1 MNNRTSGILLHPT
14 SLPETPGIGTIGKQ
28 AYKFVDW
35 LEKAGQSL
43 WQILPIGPTGYGD
56 SPYASFSTFAGNPL
70 IIDLEMLKENGC
82 LSEQEMAQPEW
93 INNSGYIDYGA
104 VVYWKIPVL
113 KTAAR
118 NFLAKTALCTGESSA
133 RELCAGGDS
142 QSKMQLCV
150 GSDSQSKMQLCA
162 GGSNFCAEFNS
173 FCRENAF
180 WLDDYALFMSIKDEY
195 DAKAKKENRFGAM
208 WANYWPK
215 NLATRK
221 LDALE
226 KWASEHKAE
235 IEAHKA
241 IQFFFFSQWSALK
254 KYANEKGIKI
264 IGDIPIF
271 VAYDSSDV
279 WANQALFQLDKTCK
293 PKVVAGVPPDYFS
306 ATGQLWGN
314 PLYDWTKM
322 KKDGYAWWLSRIRSM
337 LSLVDYVRIDHF
349 RGFEAYWAIPFGE
362 ETAIN
367 GKWVKGPDH
376 ALFNAIKKELGEI
389 PIIAEDLGLITDE
402 VRALRE
408 DFSLP
413 GMKVLQFA
421 FSVGEEKNGK
431 LVNAFLPHEYN
442 SNFVVYTGT
451 HDNETM
457 KGYLDNASEEE
468 ISLIKKYLSG
478 GNEQSV
484 KDDDLCPLLVKEA
497 FASIAKMAV
506 VPVQDV
512 YAVGSNGRMN
522 TPSTSCGRNWQWRM
536 DETMLEGD
544 KADEKAKWLKTLS
557 TLYDRN

>member
-1 MNNRTSGILLHPT
+1 MNNRKSGILLHPT
-14 SLPETPGIGTIGKQ
+14 SLPNTAGIGTIGKE
-28 AYKFVDW
+28 AYKFVNW
-35 LEKAGQSL
+35 LEKADQSL

-70 IIDLEMLKENGC
+70 IIDLEMLKENGW

-104 VVYWKIPVL
+104 VIYWKIPVL
-113 KTAAR
+113 KTAAKH
-118 NFLAKTALCTGESSA
+118 FLEQQKSLVE
-133 RELCAGGDS
+133 E
-142 QSKMQLCV
+142 
-150 GSDSQSKMQLCA
+150 LCA
-162 GGSNFCAEFNS
+162 GGSNFCTEFNS
-173 FCRENAF
+173 FCKENAF

-254 KYANEKGIKI
+254 KCANEKGIKI

-376 ALFNAIKKELGEI
+376 AVFNAIKKEFGEI

-421 FSVGEEKNGK
+421 FSVDEEKNGK

-442 SNFVVYTGT
+442 DNFVVYTGT

-478 GNEQSV
+478 GNEQSISN
-484 KDDDLCPLLVKEA
+484 DDLCPLLVKEA

-536 DETMLEGD
+536 DETMIEGD

-557 TLYDRN
+557 MLYDRN

>member
-1 MNNRTSGILLHPT
+1 
-14 SLPETPGIGTIGKQ
+14 
-28 AYKFVDW
+28 
-35 LEKAGQSL
+35 
-43 WQILPIGPTGYGD
+43 
-56 SPYASFSTFAGNPL
+56 
-70 IIDLEMLKENGC
+70 
-82 LSEQEMAQPEW
+82 
-93 INNSGYIDYGA
+93 
-104 VVYWKIPVL
+104 
-113 KTAAR
+113 
-118 NFLAKTALCTGESSA
+118 
-133 RELCAGGDS
+133 
-142 QSKMQLCV
+142 
-150 GSDSQSKMQLCA
+150 
-162 GGSNFCAEFNS
+162 
-173 FCRENAF
+173 
-180 WLDDYALFMSIKDEY
+180 
-195 DAKAKKENRFGAM
+195 
-208 WANYWPK
+208 
-215 NLATRK
+215 
-221 LDALE
+221 
-226 KWASEHKAE
+226 
-235 IEAHKA
+235 
-241 IQFFFFSQWSALK
+241 
-254 KYANEKGIKI
+254 
-264 IGDIPIF
+264 
-271 VAYDSSDV
+271 
-279 WANQALFQLDKTCK
+279 
-293 PKVVAGVPPDYFS
+293 
-306 ATGQLWGN
+306 
-314 PLYDWTKM
+314 
-322 KKDGYAWWLSRIRSM
+322 M

-512 YAVGSNGRMN
+512 YAIGSNGRMN

-557 TLYDRN
+557 VLYDRN